1 MTLFKSGSFTVSMK
15 CTKTGAG
22 TALEL
27 IGTSTE
33 ANSFLNGTLV
43 PAANTATDLGGNVDI
58 GATTTPTI
66 RDDVN
71 IDFEAP
77 SGSQA
82 VLVGADGVNSLGTD
96 CWANWAGVH

>member
-1 MTLFKSGSFTVSMK
+1 M
-15 CTKTGAG
+15 
-22 TALEL
+22 
-27 IGTSTE
+27 
-33 ANSFLNGTLV
+33 
-43 PAANTATDLGGNVDI
+43 DI
-58 GATTTPTI
+58 DATTTPTI